1 MARIK
6 NDIFKLTGSLGG
18 LTFSQDEQGT
28 IVKMKG
34 EVSKKKLS
42 KRTQQSNMEMGGAS
56 QAAKVLRLGFLR
68 HGKALGDRYFC
79 GRLNGLMR
87 KVLALGSGKPG
98 ERKLDLRKHGGL
110 LEEFEFINARPLV
123 YSVGGIK
130 DKPSLN
136 AGRNE
141 VQWTSPPLNRKE
153 RITAPKEATHL
164 KFILLGATVSH
175 YEYSDAQNAYLP
187 VERSFWPCSKLTES
201 EPIALNQKILGPVA
215 LKLTLTEAESLP
227 EEVAVVSAVGVAFFR
242 NVNGELLALKDAGGM
257 RILGVG

>member
-56 QAAKVLRLGFLR
+56 QAAKVLRVGFLR
-68 HGKALGDRYFC
+68 HGKELGDRYFC

-87 KVLALGSGKPG
+87 KVVALGSGKPG

-130 DKPSLN
+130 DKPILN

-153 RITAPKEATHL
+153 QITSPKGATHL
-164 KFILLGATVSH
+164 KFILLAATVSH
-175 YEYSDAQNAYLP
+175 YEYSNTKNAYLP
-187 VERSFWPCSKLTES
+187 LETKFRPCSQLTES
-201 EPIALNQKILGPVA
+201 ELIALNQKTLAPVT
-215 LKLTLTEAESLP
+215 LKLTLTEAEALP

-242 NVNGELLALKDAGGM
+242 NVNGELLKIEDAGGM
-257 RILGVG
+257 RVLGVG

>member
-68 HGKALGDRYFC
+68 HGKELGDRYFC

-87 KVLALGSGKPG
+87 KVVALGNGKPG

-130 DKPSLN
+130 EKPSLSG
-136 AGRNE
+136 GRNTI
-141 VQWTSPPLNRKE
+141 QWISPPLNRKDQ
-153 RITAPKEATHL
+153 ITAPKGATHL
-164 KFILLGATVSH
+164 KFILLAATVSH
-175 YEYSDAQNAYLP
+175 YEYNATKNAYLP
-187 VERSFWPCSKLTES
+187 MEPKFRPCSKFTES
-201 EPIALNQKILGPVA
+201 EPIALNQKVLAPIT
-215 LKLTLTEAESLP
+215 LKLTLKETEALP
-227 EEVAVVSAVGVAFFR
+227 EAVAVVSAVGVAFFR
-242 NVNGELLALKDAGGM
+242 NVNGELLKIKDAGGM
-257 RILGVG
+257 RVLGVG

>member
-56 QAAKVLRLGFLR
+56 QAAKVLRVGFLR
-68 HGKALGDRYFC
+68 HGKELGDRYFW

-87 KVLALGSGKPG
+87 KVVALGSGKPG

-130 DKPSLN
+130 DKPILN

-153 RITAPKEATHL
+153 QITSPKGATHL
-164 KFILLGATVSH
+164 KFILLAATVSH
-175 YEYSDAQNAYLP
+175 YEYSNTKNAYLP
-187 VERSFWPCSKLTES
+187 LKTKFRPCSKLTES
-201 EPIALNQKILGPVA
+201 EPIALNQKTLGPIT
-215 LKLTLTEAESLP
+215 LKLTLTETEALP
-227 EEVAVVSAVGVAFFR
+227 EEVAMVCAVGVAFFR
-242 NVNGELLALKDAGGM
+242 NVNGELLKIKDAGGM
-257 RILGVG
+257 RVLGVG